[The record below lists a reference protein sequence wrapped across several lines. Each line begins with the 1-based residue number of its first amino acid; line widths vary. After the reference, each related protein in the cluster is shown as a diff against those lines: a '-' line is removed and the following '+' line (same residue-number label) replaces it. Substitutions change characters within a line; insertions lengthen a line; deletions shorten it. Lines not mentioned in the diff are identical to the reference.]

1 MNAHQ
6 PLKKTTRLRVGI
18 KIVDLDKDSFP
29 FEVHAVVEEETV
41 EAFEFR
47 KLGFRKILSNE
58 MPNFRGQ
65 VGVENHEIRPVRLS
79 PNTCLPYVTGF
90 RNVHRK
96 LYLERA
102 RVWS

>member
-6 PLKKTTRLRVGI
+6 PLKKTTRLLQVGI

-47 KLGFRKILSNE
+47 KLGFREILSNE

-65 VGVENHEIRPVRLS
+65 VGEVGHHEIRYSLALYPVRLS
-79 PNTCLPYVTGF
+79 PDTRLELPISMVCL
-90 RNVHRK
+90 
-96 LYLERA
+96 
-102 RVWS
+102 